1 MKKAMAL
8 AFVFTFSLSGLAMAQ
23 DMKAG
28 TNSGEAKGMVRAV
41 EVNKQAIILE
51 DGTRLSVSD
60 KQIDHVWAGDQV
72 KAGYEVKGDKNMVT
86 DLQVE
91 RFSAQEAD

>member
-8 AFVFTFSLSGLAMAQ
+8 AFAFTFSLSGLAAAQ
-23 DMKAG
+23 DMSGAYKA
-28 TNSGEAKGMVRAV
+28 GEAKGTVRAV
-41 EVNKQAIILE
+41 EVSKQAIILE
-51 DGTRLSVSD
+51 DGTRLTVSD

-72 KAGYEVKGDKNMVT
+72 KAGYELKGDKNVVN
-86 DLQVE
+86 DLQIE

>member
-8 AFVFTFSLSGLAMAQ
+8 AFALTFSLSGLAAAQ
-23 DMKAG
+23 DMKSAKP
-28 TNSGEAKGMVRAV
+28 GEAKGMVRNV
-41 EVNKQAIILE
+41 EVGKQAIILE

-60 KQIDHVWAGDQV
+60 KQIDQVWAGDQV
-72 KAGYEVKGDKNMVT
+72 KAGYQVQGDKNVVT
-86 DLQVE
+86 DLEVD

>member
-8 AFVFTFSLSGLAMAQ
+8 AFVFTFSVSGLAIAQ

-28 TNSGEAKGMVRAV
+28 NQPAEAKGTVRNV
-41 EVNKQAIILE
+41 EVSKQAIILE

-60 KQIDHVWAGDQV
+60 KQIDQVWAGDQV
-72 KAGYEVKGDKNMVT
+72 KAGYAVQGDKNVVT